1 MSLSKR
7 FLVVAVIAA
16 MIAGILYVGRINN
29 RLEEENK
36 ENAYYKTQTLYFWY
50 SDECYTDFLTNAA
63 VEFHAENP
71 DTRVIPV
78 LVSSSEYLQAINDAS
93 VSGTNFPD
101 LYILSNDSLEKAYL
115 AGLASKVKD
124 SQGII
129 NDRYYPTAAVQAVT
143 YNGNHVG
150 YPLSFETTALM
161 YNKTYL
167 QEWVD
172 KINSGEEAAKGE
184 GVALDEMEFS
194 EEEAENFEGGEGSS
208 EQVEES
214 TEPLTLDSVIPSSFD
229 DLYYFSDKYEAQ
241 DKVKTL
247 VKWDVSDVM
256 YNYLFLGAYMQV
268 GGDTGDDSTLIDID
282 NEKTLECMKAYKNLN
297 DIFSFDSNLD
307 YDTTLS
313 GFLEGDS
320 LFTIVTSDAIA
331 RSRTLNSDKAAKL
344 KELND
349 TLDAETEKA
358 SKEADAEGKEEA
370 DKEKLELI
378 QKEIDDI
385 DIYEY
390 GFARVPYVSGTL
402 KSRALS
408 VTDAIVINGYSEGK
422 TEADKFAAYLS
433 KACAASVYQKT
444 GRLAASYDAGYEEG
458 SPERLFQ
465 EEYKESVPLSKL
477 VEASNLWVQLE
488 IALKDIWTGADPA
501 ECLKKLSD
509 QIKSQLVTE

>member
-16 MIAGILYVGRINN
+16 MIAGILYVGRVNN

-50 SDECYTDFLTNAA
+50 TDECYTDFFTNAA

-78 LVSSSEYLQAINDAS
+78 LVSSSEYLKAINDAS
-93 VSGTNFPD
+93 VSGTDFPD
-101 LYILSNDSLEKAYL
+101 LYILSNESLEKAYL
-115 AGLASKVKD
+115 AGLACKVKD
-124 SQGII
+124 SQGIL
-129 NDRYYPTAAVQAVT
+129 NDHYYPTAAIHAIT
-143 YNGNHVG
+143 YNDNHVA

-161 YNKTYL
+161 YNKTFL

-172 KINSGEEAAKGE
+172 KINSGEEVAKGE
-184 GVALDEMEFS
+184 GVELDEMEFS

-214 TEPLTLDSVIPSSFD
+214 SEPLTLDSVIPSSFN
-229 DLYYFSDKYEAQ
+229 DLYYFSDKYEAK
-241 DKVKTL
+241 DTVKTL

-256 YNYLFLGAYMQV
+256 YNYPFLGAYMQV
-268 GGDTGDDSTLIDID
+268 GGEDGDDSSLIDINND
-282 NEKTLECMKAYKNLN
+282 KTLECMKAYKSLN
-297 DIFSFDSNLD
+297 DIFSFDSDLD
-307 YDTTLS
+307 YETTLN

-331 RSRTLNSDKAAKL
+331 RSRELNADKEKRL
-344 KELND
+344 QELND
-349 TLDAETEKA
+349 TLSAEKEKA

-370 DKEKLELI
+370 DKEKLESI
-378 QKEIDDI
+378 QKQIDEINV
-385 DIYEY
+385 YEY
-390 GFARVPYVSGTL
+390 GFDRVPFVNDTL

-433 KACAASVYQKT
+433 KNCAASVYQKT

-465 EEYKESVPLSKL
+465 EEYKESIPLSKL

-488 IALKDIWTGADPA
+488 ITLKDIWTGSDPS
-501 ECLKKLSD
+501 ECLNKLSD